1 MTRRAKQASNWLPRL
16 NRRGAAALEFVMIA
30 PILILLCFG
39 VVEFAAAIRIQMGV
53 NQAARAVASLIV
65 QQSDI
70 TTAQLNDYFIAGR
83 DCYSFNVGTLSISA
97 TAVNYSA
104 GSATGTVAWTASSVS
119 SSYAAAP
126 ANVTTLSSGLEAKS
140 GTTIPGGDAT
150 IVVQAKATFTVPVS
164 FGLISPSYTMTS
176 TVFARPRVS
185 FQISLN

>member
-1 MTRRAKQASNWLPRL
+1 MTRRIRRPGGWLPRL
-16 NRRGAAALEFVMIA
+16 GRRGAAALEFVMIA
-30 PILILLCFG
+30 PLLILLCFG
-39 VVEFAAAIRIQMGV
+39 AVEFAAAIRIQMAV

-65 QQSDI
+65 QQSDV
-70 TTAQLNDYFIAGR
+70 TTAQLNDFYIAGK

-126 ANVTTLSSGLEAKS
+126 SNVTTLSSGLEAKS
-140 GTTIPGGDAT
+140 GSTIPGGDAT
-150 IVVQAKATFTVPVS
+150 IVVQAKSTFTVPVS
-164 FGLISPSYTMTS
+164 FGLIAPSYTLTS